1 MPMTMTPPAVMTVVA
16 VMAPPMNLIDDRR
29 RLSHWSELGYCA
41 RDGGSLR
48 GTNRGKAGK
57 SANCRR

>member
-1 MPMTMTPPAVMTVVA
+1 MTM
-16 VMAPPMNLIDDRR
+16 MAPPMSLIDDRR

-57 SANCRR
+57 SAHRR

>member
-1 MPMTMTPPAVMTVVA
+1 MPTVMTPPAVRTTMTM
-16 VMAPPMNLIDDRR
+16 MAPPMSLIDDRR

-57 SANCRR
+57 SAHRR